1 MSRVTLKSSTI
12 FISVGNKTEVYR
24 SVADVPPSLRKKLE
38 QSTNGINSATIL
50 IADRKGKEEI
60 VRAIRGLPSNLRS
73 KLSTSLREDAARAV
87 RIDLALRALAREENL
102 EPTEDEID
110 EELTTTAESMN
121 VSADLLRSNLRDTG
135 RVVTFRSEV
144 AKMKASRWLNENVT
158 FIDPE
163 GVEIDPS
170 LLKAEEA
177 VEPAESDD
185 VDA

>member
-73 KLSTSLREDAARAV
+73 KLSTSLREDAPRAE
-87 RIDLALRALAREENL
+87 RKPIAWASLWQNW
-102 EPTEDEID
+102 
-110 EELTTTAESMN
+110 AEFLLPAAIG
-121 VSADLLRSNLRDTG
+121 VAVWLLFSA
-135 RVVTFRSEV
+135 
-144 AKMKASRWLNENVT
+144 K
-158 FIDPE
+158 
-163 GVEIDPS
+163 
-170 LLKAEEA
+170 
-177 VEPAESDD
+177 
-185 VDA
+185 

>member
-73 KLSTSLREDAARAV
+73 KLSTSLREDAAPRTERKPLAWAGMWQDWAEFLLPAAIGVAV
-87 RIDLALRALAREENL
+87 WVLF
-102 EPTEDEID
+102 
-110 EELTTTAESMN
+110 
-121 VSADLLRSNLRDTG
+121 SA
-135 RVVTFRSEV
+135 
-144 AKMKASRWLNENVT
+144 K
-158 FIDPE
+158 
-163 GVEIDPS
+163 
-170 LLKAEEA
+170 
-177 VEPAESDD
+177 
-185 VDA
+185 